1 MSLTEIKGTTL
12 GTKMGVTSTTPV
24 VTIGASVGTGTKTST
39 SSIGASIGTGGVKTQ
54 AASILP
60 TPTSIAS
67 NLPVIG
73 DIIKF
78 GTVAATLGANAAF
91 TGTIVPQTP
100 TVVTPPSSQAA
111 QQTSAA
117 TRSGL
122 EQKYASTSIAATNYK
137 QGVNLF
143 SNSTLAQKTDA
154 MLNALN
160 VGWQSAKVGGGD
172 SGIPKQFDLSKG
184 NEAYF
189 NALPLYTAGVAK
201 TSQSRANTLNDIITP
216 YQQGTQA
223 GITAQSNLSGL
234 TGMYNDLLDKYNT
247 AVASQDTGFNW
258 GQLALYGLLGILGII
273 ALSVWLKRK

>member
-1 MSLTEIKGTTL
+1 VG
-12 GTKMGVTSTTPV
+12 GAFGVA
-24 VTIGASVGTGTKTST
+24 GL
-39 SSIGASIGTGGVKTQ
+39 
-54 AASILP
+54 AASY
-60 TPTSIAS
+60 
-67 NLPVIG
+67 
-73 DIIKF
+73 
-78 GTVAATLGANAAF
+78 VADAF
-91 TGTIVPQTP
+91 TPKATTSN
-100 TVVTPPSSQAA
+100 TLNSQAA
-111 QQTSAA
+111 QKTSAA

-160 VGWQSAKVGGGD
+160 VGWQASKVGGGD
-172 SGIPKQFDLSKG
+172 TGIPLQYDLTKG
-184 NEAYF
+184 NQAYYA
-189 NALPLYTAGVAK
+189 ALPAFQAGVVK
-201 TSQSRANTLNDIITP
+201 TAQSRANTLNNIITP

-223 GITAQSNLSGL
+223 GITSTSQQSGL

-258 GQLALYGLLGILGII
+258 GTLALYGLLGILGII